1 MSINDLDI
9 ITQNLSLKQQ
19 ICELLM
25 PDIRYFGTSSSGTL
39 QGITKLPAK
48 IAKLFESY
56 PVGGVILFR
65 ENLQDLEE
73 ITQLT
78 HDLQQNTQFGRLIG
92 VDQEGGVVTRINGA
106 TEMPGNMALGA
117 LNKPEITMQSASIIA
132 EELKALGINLNF
144 APVLDVNSNPNN
156 PIVGVRS
163 FGSSPELVATHGCA
177 YIDGLDQHDI
187 ISCVKHFP
195 GHGDTATDSHLG
207 ETYVFRT
214 AVEIEKVDAYPFK
227 AAIANNVDMIMTAH
241 IIAPKLDNEL
251 IFSKKTQTK
260 VATPATLSKPIMTT
274 ILRQNLGFNGIIA
287 SDALDMEAIAHYF
300 DPVEATILALEA
312 GVDLI
317 LMPIRIWNDD
327 GIQKFIDYVNQIHH
341 LCSKSETLTKRVFE
355 SCKRILS
362 LKQAKLQPRLQKQ
375 QELALRLRQLPQ
387 IINTLASK
395 QFEQQIAAEAIT
407 LYRNNKKTLPWASTA
422 QDKILI
428 ISSNNTL
435 GMQTIDTLEK
445 LGYTETSLQLVNDD
459 SVDSIIEQIELA
471 DKVLLLTY
479 NLTKVDDKLNH
490 IINRLNHFYKP
501 YVILSCRN
509 PYDIMYLKEVNTNV
523 LVYGAS
529 GLDQTNYH
537 LRSFTLNL
545 NAAIHKIMTSTD
557 IKQFNTHCPVDL
569 EPKKKD
575 PRGDW

>member
-1 MSINDLDI
+1 MSMNNLDKI
-9 ITQNLSLKQQ
+9 IQNLSLKQQ

-25 PDIRYFGTSSSGTL
+25 PDIRYFGTSSNGTL
-39 QGITKLPAK
+39 QGVTKLPAK

-73 ITQLT
+73 ITKLT
-78 HDLQQNTQFGRLIG
+78 HDLQQNAQFGRLIG
-92 VDQEGGVVTRINGA
+92 IDQEGGVVTRINGA

-117 LNKPEITMQSASIIA
+117 LNKPEVTTQSASIIA
-132 EELKALGINLNF
+132 SELKALGINLNF

-163 FGSSPELVATHGCA
+163 FGSNPELVATHGCA
-177 YIDGLDQHDI
+177 YINGLHQHEI

-195 GHGDTATDSHLG
+195 GHGDTATDSHLC

-214 AVEIEKVDAYPFK
+214 AVEIEKIDVAPFK

-241 IIAPKLDNEL
+241 IIAPKLDNER
-251 IFSKKTQTK
+251 IFSKKTQSE
-260 VATPATLSKPIMTT
+260 VATPATLSKAIMTT
-274 ILRQNLGFNGIIA
+274 ILREKLGFQGIIA
-287 SDALDMEAIAHYF
+287 SDALDMEAISHYF
-300 DPVEATILALEA
+300 DPVEATTRALEA

-317 LMPIRIWNDD
+317 LMPVRIWNED

-341 LCSKSETLTKRVFE
+341 LCSKSEILTKRVYE

-362 LKQAKLQPRLQKQ
+362 LKQAKLQPQLQKQ
-375 QELALRLRQLPQ
+375 QDLTLRLKQLPQ
-387 IINTLASK
+387 IINTQTSK
-395 QFEQQIAAEAIT
+395 SFEQKVAADATT
-407 LYRNNKKTLPWASTA
+407 LYRNNKKTLPWTSNKE
-422 QDKILI
+422 DKILI
-428 ISSNNTL
+428 IASSNTL
-435 GMQTIDTLEK
+435 ATHSAETLNS
-445 LGYTETSLQLVNDD
+445 LGYFQTNIQLVNDE
-459 SVDSIIEQIELA
+459 STDSIIEQVQLA

-501 YVILSCRN
+501 YVMLSCRN
-509 PYDIMYLKEVNTNV
+509 PYDIMYLKEVQTNV

-537 LRSFTLNL
+537 LRTFNLNL
-545 NAAIHKIMTSTD
+545 NATINKIMVTTD

-575 PRGDW
+575 PRGD